1 MALTSKRHAMRPLR
15 LLLACCVLPLAALS
29 IGCTSPSGTDAGA
42 RREGA
47 RPAAEP
53 TPRRML
59 GLYRYR
65 ADAASFFDCASGD
78 QLPVAPEGEGP
89 ALQAAYVAARSLP
102 GEPQLAAVDARI
114 VMRAPEPGSAPR
126 PALQIERV
134 IGLSPQTLCSAAGD
148 VTLENTY
155 WKLASLRGRPV
166 AASAE
171 RQREAHLILQ
181 PAQRR
186 VVGSSGCN
194 RLSGSYTLDGQRLA
208 FSRAAGTLMACRDGS
223 EQERAF
229 LDALS
234 AVAGWRLEGQR
245 LLLLDGAGAP
255 LLQFEAVV
263 LR

>member
-1 MALTSKRHAMRPLR
+1 MRPLR
-15 LLLACCVLPLAALS
+15 FLMAGSAVALVGLS
-29 IGCTSPSGTDAGA
+29 IGCSSPSGTDAGA

-47 RPAAEP
+47 RAVAEP
-53 TPRRML
+53 ARRML

-78 QLPVAPEGEGP
+78 QLPVVPEGEGP
-89 ALQAAYVAARSLP
+89 ALQAAYVEARSLP
-102 GEPQLAAVDARI
+102 GEPQLAAIDARI
-114 VMRAPEPGSAPR
+114 VMRALEPGGAAR

-134 IGLSPQTLCSAAGD
+134 IGLSPQVQCSAPGA
-148 VTLENTY
+148 VTLENTH
-155 WKLASLRGRPV
+155 WKLASLRGRAV
-166 AASAE
+166 AAPAE
-171 RQREAHLILQ
+171 RQREAHLILL

-208 FSRAAGTLMACRDGS
+208 FNRAVGTLMACRDGM

-229 LDALS
+229 LDTLA
-234 AVAGWRLEGQR
+234 AVSGWRVEGER

-255 LLQFEAVV
+255 LLQFDAVV